1 MLAVPSTDVD
11 FDCSDMV
18 GRVLTIC
25 YRCLFYQPHFR
36 YGCYSPYDM
45 VMFYSNYYIS
55 FVFSICKNFTRNFAV
70 CARKLHPRLK
80 IYPRDEIPSNN
91 LNIKCACFCVFFA
104 RINNTWVDLVSQFS
118 RSAVGK
124 SMMYFCFLP

>member
-25 YRCLFYQPHFR
+25 YRCLFYQPHLR

-45 VMFYSNYYIS
+45 VMFSLFATSNTFRLVMFLLFI
-55 FVFSICKNFTRNFAV
+55 FNLGKNFTRNFAV

-91 LNIKCACFCVFFA
+91 LNIKCASFCVFFA
-104 RINNTWVDLVSQFS
+104 RD
-118 RSAVGK
+118 
-124 SMMYFCFLP
+124 